1 MNKRIKKKV
10 TKRAINK
17 YDNKEKLTVKEIKL
31 IKSYITLKSFDYLS
45 LWKGVKSFFTS
56 FFNKLAQVFKRA
68 SKQALNLAKAL
79 NSPNTTTVKFY

>member
-10 TKRAINK
+10 T
-17 YDNKEKLTVKEIKL
+17 
-31 IKSYITLKSFDYLS
+31 
-45 LWKGVKSFFTS
+45 KGVKSFFTS

-68 SKQALNLAKAL
+68 SEQALNLAKAL